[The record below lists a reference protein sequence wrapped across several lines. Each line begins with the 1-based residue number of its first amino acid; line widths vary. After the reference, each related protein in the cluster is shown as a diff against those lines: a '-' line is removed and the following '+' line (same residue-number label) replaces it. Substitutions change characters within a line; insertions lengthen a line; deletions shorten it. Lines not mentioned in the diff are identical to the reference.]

1 MLVSARMCESDQEI
15 DTTGLICPE
24 PLMLVRNRIRGMHTG
39 EVLRVRATDPSTE
52 RDLSNFCRFMNHA
65 MLDMG
70 QRDDEYYFVIRKG
83 A

>member
-1 MLVSARMCESDQEI
+1 MCESDQEI

-24 PLMLVRNRIRGMHTG
+24 PLMLVRNRIRGMRTG

-52 RDLSNFCRFMNHA
+52 RDLANFCRFMNHE

-70 QRDDEYYFVIRKG
+70 QRDDEYYFVICKG
-83 A
+83 G